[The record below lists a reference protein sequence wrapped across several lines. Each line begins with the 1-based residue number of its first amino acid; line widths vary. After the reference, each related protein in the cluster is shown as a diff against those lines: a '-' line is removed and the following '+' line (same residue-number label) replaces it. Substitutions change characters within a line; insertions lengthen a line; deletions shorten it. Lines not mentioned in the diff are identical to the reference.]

1 MFGFLSK
8 KTEVPTL
15 EQALPGRTTPILDP
29 EPHAV
34 LGNPIVPPFPDGF
47 EKILFGMGCFW
58 GAERIFWTQ
67 KGVWTTSVGYAGG
80 STTNPTYHEVCS
92 GMTGHTEAV
101 EVVYDPSII
110 TTDAVLQLFW
120 ESHDPTQGMRQGNDR
135 GTQYRSAI
143 YVYSDEMLK
152 LVEESRAHYAKN
164 LASAGFSSITTEIA
178 LGKNTIWLKGIISNI
193 FIKTQVGIVASAGA
207 ALNSDRNSLT
217 SSRLEGRS
225 KPK

>member
-29 EPHAV
+29 ESHAV

-143 YVYSDEMLK
+143 YVDSDEMLK

-178 LGKNTIWLKGIISNI
+178 LGKKYYLAEGYHQQYLHKNPSGYCGIGGCGVK
-193 FIKTQVGIVASAGA
+193 F
-207 ALNSDRNSLT
+207 
-217 SSRLEGRS
+217 
-225 KPK
+225 

>member
-143 YVYSDEMLK
+143 YVDSDEMLK

-178 LGKNTIWLKGIISNI
+178 LGKKYYLAEGYHQQYLHKNPSGYCGIGGCGVK
-193 FIKTQVGIVASAGA
+193 F
-207 ALNSDRNSLT
+207 
-217 SSRLEGRS
+217 
-225 KPK
+225 

>member
-80 STTNPTYHEVCS
+80 PTTNPTYHEVCF
-92 GMTGHTEAV
+92 GH
-101 EVVYDPSII
+101 
-110 TTDAVLQLFW
+110 
-120 ESHDPTQGMRQGNDR
+120 DR
-135 GTQYRSAI
+135 AYR
-143 YVYSDEMLK
+143 
-152 LVEESRAHYAKN
+152 
-164 LASAGFSSITTEIA
+164 G
-178 LGKNTIWLKGIISNI
+178 
-193 FIKTQVGIVASAGA
+193 
-207 ALNSDRNSLT
+207 
-217 SSRLEGRS
+217 GRGGL
-225 KPK
+225 

>member
-143 YVYSDEMLK
+143 YVDSDEMLK

-178 LGKNTIWLKGIISNI
+178 LGKEYYLAEGYHQQYLHKNPSGYCGIGGCGVK
-193 FIKTQVGIVASAGA
+193 F
-207 ALNSDRNSLT
+207 
-217 SSRLEGRS
+217 
-225 KPK
+225 